1 MKEML
6 AVWTLETLQSNP
18 RVFGGDDGNSS
29 IMIKY
34 LQETSTSDLITLI
47 TNETMS
53 NAVSVSR
60 LKNKILSQY
69 PELDYRDKNKPKD
82 KVYENPNQGTLFSIR
97 DFIGESEKKILDYLD
112 TDKERWNYPPSR
124 IKKSIRGADISD
136 IECVLKH
143 KELYQKETLYSDY
156 DGVSTD
162 KRRQNPPNKVLA
174 HAVGNKS

>member
-1 MKEML
+1 MANCFFFVSYPRSKPPHFGHAAHPANRTPSTADKEADL
-6 AVWTLETLQSNP
+6 VYTAA
-18 RVFGGDDGNSS
+18 GDRARTC
-29 IMIKY
+29 
-34 LQETSTSDLITLI
+34 LSTEEFKVYCD
-47 TNETMS
+47 
-53 NAVSVSR
+53 
-60 LKNKILSQY
+60 
-69 PELDYRDKNKPKD
+69 DYR
-82 KVYENPNQGTLFSIR
+82 R
-97 DFIGESEKKILDYLD
+97 AEKKILDYLD

>member
-29 IMIKY
+29 IMIRY

-97 DFIGESEKKILDYLD
+97 DSDE
-112 TDKERWNYPPSR
+112 ERWNYPPSR